1 MKEDKDKK
9 HSVRVTE
16 GTLQQSEEQKEN
28 HQNLFEKFK
37 KSIIFGLMGIVFG
50 GCMYLIFK
58 PSSDKKE
65 EINIG
70 LNDAVP
76 EATGSGMQADKQKA
90 YEQELLDTKE
100 NEKQRA
106 LTTLADYWNTDKS
119 SVPEQEPVTQTKEGY
134 SSYRTTSNN
143 QQLNSYRNAQS
154 TLGSFYQ
161 NDHSETVELRKQVD
175 ELKDKLAEK
184 DIPKTATIDDQ
195 MLLMEKSYQ
204 MAAKYLPSAST
215 SSPTP
220 VLDPRTT
227 SASSTVSKANQK
239 STFSSVSP
247 SNKSI
252 VTALYREPSDED
264 FVADWNQTKNRGFH
278 TVGTTEK
285 AVQLK
290 NSIKACV
297 YEEQT
302 VAVETSVKLRLLE
315 PAKIGNL
322 TIPKGTVIIAK
333 GKFQTGRLQLK
344 VTSVEHIGMIIPVDL
359 TIYDL
364 DGQQGLYVPYS
375 QELNALSEMA
385 ANMSQTSGSSLMLT
399 QSAGQQVAADLSR
412 GVVQGISGYF
422 SKKARTPKVTLKA
435 GHEMFLVSK
444 N

>member
-9 HSVRVTE
+9 QSVRVTE
-16 GTLQQSEEQKEN
+16 GTLQKSDKQEQS

-37 KSIIFGLMGIVFG
+37 KPIIFGLMGIVFG

-100 NEKQRA
+100 KEKERA

-119 SVPEQEPVTQTKEGY
+119 STTEQDPLTPNKE
-134 SSYRTTSNN
+134 SYNSYGTTSNN

-161 NDHSETVELRKQVD
+161 NDHSETLELRKQID

-215 SSPTP
+215 TSPTP
-220 VLDPRTT
+220 AVDPTAT
-227 SASSTVSKANQK
+227 SASSTVSQK
-239 STFSSVSP
+239 TSFSSVVP
-247 SNKSI
+247 AKKGI
-252 VTALYREPSDED
+252 VSALYREPSDED
-264 FVADWNQTKNRGFH
+264 FIIDWNQSKNRGFH
-278 TVGTTEK
+278 TVATTEK
-285 AVQLK
+285 VIQLK
-290 NSIKACV
+290 NSIRACV

-302 VAVETSVKLRLLE
+302 VSVENSVKLRLLE
-315 PAKIGNL
+315 PALIGNITL
-322 TIPKGTVIIAK
+322 PKGAVIIAA

-344 VTSVEHIGMIIPVDL
+344 VTSVEHTGMIIPVDL
-359 TIYDL
+359 AIYDL
-364 DGQQGLYVPYS
+364 DGQQGLYLPYS

-412 GVVQGISGYF
+412 GVVQGISDYF